1 MFADLGNSAIYLA
14 LAATLYSIGA
24 MGFAQW
30 GPRLASE
37 TRTKLVSS
45 GRNAAIAVFPL
56 LVLACIIM
64 ILALINNDFSIDYVR
79 QVTSRAT
86 PFQFK
91 FSALWGGQAGSLL
104 LWNVFLAG
112 FLAAAWLS
120 KNEERD
126 LIPYAIII
134 GGLTQ
139 AYFLY
144 LSAFPENPFAP
155 AVSVALDGNGLSPL
169 LRHPLMIIHPPMLYL
184 GYTGFV
190 VPFSFAMAA
199 LLAGRLDDSW
209 IRTTRRW
216 TLTAWLFLSLG
227 LILGGR
233 WAYDV
238 LGWGGYWEWDPVE
251 NVAFLPWLTAT
262 AFLHSV
268 MIQEKRGMF
277 KVWNIVLILT
287 TYLTVLYGT
296 FIVRTGL
303 LSSVHA
309 FAQSDIQWGFFAFV
323 GSMFLFSVGVAIWRA
338 PELRSEN
345 YLESLL
351 SREAAFLAN
360 NFLILA
366 ITIIIFLFT
375 NFALLSEWITCSAL
389 FGGRWDCQSY
399 GVGPDTYN
407 IAVGPL
413 FAAVLLLMGIAP
425 MTMWYKTSINR
436 LGKQSMWPAVVAT
449 VFAAGLVL
457 GGMRQIGAIIGLWIV
472 AFSMLLTLLEYVRGA
487 QARVNS
493 KKESWPVALGK
504 LFQRNQRRY
513 GGYLIHLGVLV
524 MAAGIIGTE
533 FFQMDRQVFLN
544 VGERASLGDYT
555 IEYLGTTFSENEDT
569 AMAMGTVAVYDGSGT
584 FLTNLQPHTDIFD
597 NGQGMTIPD
606 ARSTIAEDFYVILV
620 NWENITETSATIRM
634 YLNPLIQWVWF
645 GGVIFIVGTL
655 VAAWP
660 DPLDEKIAA
669 AERRVALATVNN
681 R

>member
-1 MFADLGNSAIYLA
+1 MFADFGNSAIYLA
-14 LAATLYSIGA
+14 LAATLYSIVV
-24 MGFAQW
+24 MGIAQW
-30 GPRLASE
+30 VPSISPQTQR
-37 TRTKLVSS
+37 KLISS
-45 GRNAAIAVFPL
+45 GRNAAISVFPL
-56 LVLACIIM
+56 LILTCIILV
-64 ILALINNDFSIDYVR
+64 LALINDDYSINYVR

-86 PFQFK
+86 PIQFK
-91 FSALWGGQAGSLL
+91 ISSLWGGQAGSLL

-112 FLAAAWLS
+112 FLAAAWIS
-120 KNEERD
+120 KKEERD
-126 LIPYAIII
+126 LIPYAVII

-139 AYFLY
+139 TYFLY

-155 AVSVALDGNGLSPL
+155 AASIALDGNGLSPL

-190 VPFSFAMAA
+190 VPYCFAMAA

-251 NVAFLPWLTAT
+251 NVAFLPWLTGT

-277 KVWNIVLILT
+277 KVWNVILILT
-287 TYLTVLYGT
+287 TYLSVIYGT

-309 FAQSDIQWGFFAFV
+309 FAQSDIQWGFLAFV
-323 GSMFLFSVGVAIWRA
+323 GFMLLFSIVVAIWRA

-360 NFLILA
+360 NFIILA
-366 ITIIIFLFT
+366 ITVIIFLFT
-375 NFALLSEWITCSAL
+375 NFALMSEWITCSAL
-389 FGGRWDCQSY
+389 FSSRFECQSY

-407 IAVGPL
+407 RALGPL
-413 FAAVLLLMGIAP
+413 FAGLLLLMGVAP
-425 MTMWYKTSINR
+425 LTMWYKTSIGR
-436 LGKQSMWPAVVAT
+436 LGKQSLWPAVAAT
-449 VFAAGLVL
+449 VFGIVL
-457 GGMRQIGAIIGLWIV
+457 FIGGMRRIGAIIGLWVV

-487 QARVNS
+487 QARVKS
-493 KKESWPVALGK
+493 KQEGWFIALGK

-533 FFQMDRQVFLN
+533 FFQMEHQVFLN
-544 VGERASLGDYT
+544 TGERASLGNYT
-555 IEYLGTTFSENEDT
+555 IEYLGTTFLQSDDT
-569 AMAMGTVAVYDGSGT
+569 SSAMGTVAVYDETGA

-620 NWENITETSATIRM
+620 NWENISENSATIRM

>member
-1 MFADLGNSAIYLA
+1 MFADLGNASIYLA
-14 LAATLYSIGA
+14 LAVTLYSIIA
-24 MGFAQW
+24 MGVAQW
-30 GPRLASE
+30 VPSVKSS
-37 TRTKLVSS
+37 TKAQLISS

-56 LVLACIIM
+56 IVLSCVILT
-64 ILALINNDFSIDYVR
+64 LALVNDDYSINYVR

-86 PFQFK
+86 PIQFK
-91 FSALWGGQAGSLL
+91 ITALWGGQAGSLL
-104 LWNVFLAG
+104 LWNLFLAG
-112 FLAAAWLS
+112 FLAAAWIS
-120 KNEERD
+120 KAEERD

-139 AYFLY
+139 TYFLY

-184 GYTGFV
+184 GYTGFI
-190 VPFSFAMAA
+190 VPYCFAMAA

-251 NVAFLPWLTAT
+251 NVAFIPWLTGT

-277 KVWNIVLILT
+277 KVWNVILILT
-287 TYLTVLYGT
+287 TYLTVIYGT

-309 FAQSDIQWGFFAFV
+309 FAQSDIQWGFLVFV
-323 GSMFLFSVGVAIWRA
+323 GFMLLFSIGVAVWRA

-360 NFLILA
+360 NFIILA
-366 ITIIIFLFT
+366 ITVIIFLFT
-375 NFALLSEWITCSAL
+375 NFALVSEWITCSAL
-389 FGGRWDCQSY
+389 FSNYDCQSY

-407 IAVGPL
+407 VALGPL
-413 FAAVLLLMGIAP
+413 FAALLLLMGVAP
-425 MTMWYKTSINR
+425 MTMWYKTSIQR
-436 LGKQSMWPAVVAT
+436 LGSQSLWPAVAAT
-449 VFAAGLVL
+449 VFAIALVV
-457 GGMRQIGAIIGLWIV
+457 GGMRKIGAVIGLWVV
-472 AFSMLLTLLEYVRGA
+472 AFSLLLTLLEYVKGA
-487 QARVNS
+487 HARVKS
-493 KKESWPVALGK
+493 KQEGWLTALGN
-504 LFQRNQRRY
+504 LFKRNQRRY

-533 FFQMDRQVFLN
+533 FFQAEHQVFLN

-555 IEYLGTTFSENEDT
+555 IEFLGTAFTQSEDT
-569 AMAMGTVAVYDGSGT
+569 NSAIGTVAVYDKDGT

-620 NWENITETSATIRM
+620 NWENISATSATIRM
-634 YLNPLIQWVWF
+634 YLNPLIQWVWS
-645 GGVIFIVGTL
+645 GGVIFIIGTL

-660 DPLDEKIAA
+660 DEMDEKIAA
-669 AERRVALATVNN
+669 AERRVALASVNN